1 MLRPNFRHAA
11 ICSALPTT
19 VNMADKGVT
28 SLPWR
33 LLSAFCRYISCSWLP
48 PTNGRPA
55 TPKPRPLRATVSAA
69 YALSASIGSF
79 SKRQERDRQLRWPYF
94 KRSTSTFDRTST
106 RTKGSPPSSRTSMVR
121 LIWVSPLNPF
131 RIISTAKFLAFVSAS
146 CRLSHTSPSSSWRL
160 VPLSSISNDIVASFQ
175 NAEHVP
181 RLFPDRLF

>member
-33 LLSAFCRYISCSWLP
+33 LLSAFCRYISVMVASNQRSTCDP
-48 PTNGRPA
+48 ETPTPA
-55 TPKPRPLRATVSAA
+55 RHRVGGLRLISVYRVILEAA
-69 YALSASIGSF
+69 G
-79 SKRQERDRQLRWPYF
+79 RDRQLRWPYF